1 MTKHEQNESILNFL
15 RSIQNGLYFNM
26 SKCKCEICEK
36 QCLDLN
42 NVAFKAANISVTD
55 DKSIDKL
62 CNNITDILEDNNFV
76 INNNKLYC
84 KECYEQFK
92 NLNSISKNV
101 LRPSKVEYYL
111 NIAREVST
119 RSTCLRRRYGAIIVK
134 NDSIISTGYNGS
146 PRCTKNCID
155 LGECRREKLNIP
167 RGQNYEM
174 CRAIH
179 AEQNCIINASRE
191 QMIDSDLYLY
201 GSEIN
206 GNMIN
211 NMEPCQICKK
221 LIINSGIKNVIC
233 SNYEKKHIIY
243 NVSDWITNDET
254 LTDKYGY

>member
-1 MTKHEQNESILNFL
+1 MTKHEQNDAILNFL
-15 RSIQNGLYFNM
+15 KSVGNGLYFNM
-26 SKCKCEICEK
+26 SKCNCEICEK
-36 QCLDLN
+36 PCIALN
-42 NVAFKAANISVTD
+42 NLAFKIATISIIDEESINDLCDNVT
-55 DKSIDKL
+55 K
-62 CNNITDILEDNNFV
+62 ILDDNNFV

-84 KECYEQFK
+84 KDCYEQYK
-92 NLNSISKNV
+92 NLNTISKNI
-101 LRPSKVEYYL
+101 LRPSKIEYYL

-179 AEQNCIINASRE
+179 AEQNCIINASRD
-191 QMIDSDLYLY
+191 QMIDADLYLY

-206 GNMIN
+206 GEMIGS
-211 NMEPCQICKK
+211 MEPCQICKK
-221 LIINSGIKNVIC
+221 LIINSGIKKVIC
-233 SNYEKKHIIY
+233 SNSTEKYVIY
-243 NVSDWITNDET
+243 NVKDWINNDET
-254 LTDKYGY
+254 LTDKFGY